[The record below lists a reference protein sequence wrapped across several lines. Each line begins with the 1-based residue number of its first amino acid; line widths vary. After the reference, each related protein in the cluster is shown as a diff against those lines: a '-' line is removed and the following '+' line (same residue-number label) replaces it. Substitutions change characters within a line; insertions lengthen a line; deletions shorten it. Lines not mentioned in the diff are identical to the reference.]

1 MQWQNGVGSTIF
13 VRQDKKPL
21 SPLHVEALCKY
32 CRYEICPLLAHSRG
46 DYTPEEPMSKD
57 AVLAMISRPTF
68 VIYWYKLLD
77 EKHRVPSPC
86 DV

>member
-1 MQWQNGVGSTIF
+1 

-32 CRYEICPLLAHSRG
+32 CRCEIRPLLAHCTG
-46 DYTPEEPMSKD
+46 EYAPEEPMKKD
-57 AVLAMISRPTF
+57 SVLAMICRPNF

-77 EKHRVPSPC
+77 ERHKGGEDTSAPFPY